1 MTQPPSRRSV
11 LAAGAATAATV
22 AVTNFAIAPAA
33 QAAAP
38 ELPDGI
44 SRDKVLIIGMDG
56 LRADRL
62 EAADAPNLKSMMAK
76 GTFAKSLLYTNPMAP
91 TVSGCGWS
99 TISTGVWPDKHN
111 VMDNTFEGSRFDT
124 YPGLLARLAQVKP
137 GLSTY
142 AAVDWVPLD
151 ESGVITSGADAKLVL
166 PTHNAANDAQI
177 AAEAESVIRK
187 QNPDA
192 MFIYFGN
199 TDQTAHDVGTGPEY
213 MEAITGQDAHVGKL
227 WAAIK
232 SRPTYSD
239 ERWTVI
245 VTTDHGHV
253 DAGGHGG
260 SSWEERQTFILA
272 QGPGIEAGLR
282 PIDTRLVDVVPTVF
296 EQLGLPVDSD
306 WDLDGRPLQERTG
319 DPFDALQGKLKTRA
333 DETGIPAGVL
343 GYTHTAPSGWSVIN
357 SAMGTGGVTEW
368 RGWTFTTN
376 EFWSR
381 TQRDQWRE
389 LNVRARGV
397 FAVAD
402 SDEWSDKAF
411 SGQFESTLVSPAY
424 GYLSGRSRITVKFMT
439 HYRQAD
445 KQTAKVLVS
454 FNAGPPQEIKSYTSD
469 VIAQQQS
476 IEVPIPDGATSAH
489 VRFQYTGDNDF
500 YWVVDRFQFY
510 AS

>member
-1 MTQPPSRRSV
+1 MTHPTPSRRSV
-11 LAAGAATAATV
+11 LAAGAATAAAA
-22 AVTNFAIAPAA
+22 AVTNLAAAPAA
-33 QAAAP
+33 QAAPA
-38 ELPDGI
+38 LPGGI
-44 SRDKVLIIGMDG
+44 SKDKVLIIGMDG

-76 GTFAKSLLYTNPMAP
+76 GTYAKSLLYTAPMAG
-91 TVSGCGWS
+91 TWSGPGWS
-99 TISTGVWPDKHN
+99 TISTGVWPDKHG
-111 VMDNTFEGSRFDT
+111 VTDNSFTGSRFDA
-124 YPGLLARLAQVKP
+124 YPGLLARLAQEKP

-151 ESGVITSGADAKLVL
+151 TSGVITSGADAKLVL
-166 PTHNAANDAQI
+166 PQHDVPNDAKI
-177 AAEAESVIRK
+177 AAEAEAIIRSR
-187 QNPDA
+187 NPDVL
-192 MFIYFGN
+192 FVYFGN
-199 TDQTAHDVGTGPEY
+199 VDQIGHTIGTGPEY
-213 MEAITGQDAHVGKL
+213 MEAITQLDTHVGTL
-227 WAAIK
+227 RTAIQA
-232 SRPTYSD
+232 RPAYAS

-245 VTTDHGHV
+245 VVTDHGHA

-296 EQLGLPVDSD
+296 KQLGLPVDSA
-306 WDLDGRPLQERTG
+306 WNLDGKPLQERSG
-319 DPFDALQGKLKTRA
+319 DPFDSLQKKLEPRV

-343 GYTHTAPSGWSVIN
+343 GYTHTAPHGWSVIN

-381 TQRDQWRE
+381 SQRDQWRE

-402 SDEWSDKAF
+402 SDEWSDKTF
-411 SGQFESTLVSPAY
+411 SGRFESTLVSPTY
-424 GYLSGRSRITVKFMT
+424 GSLSGRSEITITFMT
-439 HYRQAD
+439 HYRRAD
-445 KQTAKVLVS
+445 QQTAKVLVS
-454 FNAGPPQEIKSYTSD
+454 FDAGPPQEIKSYASD

-476 IEVPIPDGATSAH
+476 IQVPVPDGATSAH

-500 YWVVDRFQFY
+500 YWVVDGFQLH